1 MRLTRL
7 GVILITVF
15 ALQDVTGSPV
25 GLRPEGHARLAPTV
39 CRGQAQQQ
47 DAAYAEKIK
56 AYTTDER
63 FLWDLVDH
71 LLTSESVRT
80 GRVVS
85 L

>member
-15 ALQDVTGSPV
+15 AMQGVTGSPGLPEPGTARV
-25 GLRPEGHARLAPTV
+25 GLRPEGHARLA
-39 CRGQAQQQ
+39 

-56 AYTTDER
+56 AYTTGER
-63 FLWDLVDH
+63 FLSDVVGYRVPC
-71 LLTSESVRT
+71 SESQAS
-80 GRVVS
+80 S

>member
-15 ALQDVTGSPV
+15 ALQGVT
-25 GLRPEGHARLAPTV
+25 
-39 CRGQAQQQ
+39 GQAQQQ
-47 DAAYAEKIK
+47 DTAYAEKIK
-56 AYTTDER
+56 AYTTDEQR
-63 FLWDLVDH
+63 FLCDVVDH
-71 LLTSESVRT
+71 LPASESVRT

>member
-15 ALQDVTGSPV
+15 ATQGVT
-25 GLRPEGHARLAPTV
+25 GHARLA
-39 CRGQAQQQ
+39 

-63 FLWDLVDH
+63 FLCDVVDH
-71 LLTSESVRT
+71 LPTSESVRA
-80 GRVVS
+80 GWVVS